1 MGCWGRLVGHL
12 RLVVDSHLVR
22 AADTAPEEDTAGVA
36 HHVEVGKER
45 SHVGRS
51 LVVVLVAGI
60 GVARSCR
67 RLVVHRRRTVGE
79 GSLVGCRS
87 RLVVGREVDLA
98 GIGVVA
104 RSLDGVE
111 EGHRIVDCTLVGLAG
126 YSRIDLGLG
135 LDLVG
140 SSSLELTC

>member
-1 MGCWGRLVGHL
+1 M
-12 RLVVDSHLVR
+12 VDSHLVR